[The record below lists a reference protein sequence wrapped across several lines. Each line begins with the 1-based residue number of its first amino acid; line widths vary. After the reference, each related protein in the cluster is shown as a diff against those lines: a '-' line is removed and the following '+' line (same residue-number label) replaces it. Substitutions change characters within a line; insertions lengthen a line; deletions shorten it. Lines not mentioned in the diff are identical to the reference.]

1 MAVIVALASVKG
13 GVGKTATAVNL
24 AALAAAGGRRVL
36 LWDLDP
42 QGAATYTL
50 GVGRRAPGGALR
62 LARKRP
68 GTASAVTPTAWAGLD
83 LIPADFSL
91 RHLDLELA
99 DLGKP
104 RKQLAKALMPV
115 TGDYDLVFIDC
126 PPGITLTIESVLRA
140 TDVVLV
146 PVVPAVLP
154 LRAFDQL
161 ASYVRADRKVG
172 KLDTVAFLTMVDRRK
187 KAHREMAE
195 RLPAERDDVL
205 STTVP
210 ASVQVETMALH
221 RRPLASSAPR
231 SAAAQAYSR
240 LWDELATRIPAI
252 WA

>member
-1 MAVIVALASVKG
+1 VKG
-13 GVGKTATAVNL
+13 GVGKTSTAVNL
-24 AALAAAGGRRVL
+24 AALAAEGGKRVL

-68 GTASAVTPTAWAGLD
+68 GAAAAVTRTAWDGLD
-83 LIPADFSL
+83 VIPADFSL

-104 RKQLAKALMPV
+104 RRQLAKALSPV
-115 TGDYDLVFIDC
+115 IGDYDVVFIDC

-154 LRAFDQL
+154 MRAFDQL
-161 ASYVRADRKVG
+161 AAYVRAEPKVG
-172 KLDTVAFLTMVDRRK
+172 KLDIVAFFTMVDRRK
-187 KAHREMAE
+187 KAHRDMIEQ
-195 RLPAERDDVL
+195 LPAERDDIL
-205 STTVP
+205 ATTVP
-210 ASVQVETMALH
+210 SSVHVESMPLH
-221 RRPLASSAPR
+221 RRPLVSSAPR
-231 SAAAQAYSR
+231 SAAALAYSD
-240 LWDELATRIPAI
+240 LWDELSRRL
-252 WA
+252 